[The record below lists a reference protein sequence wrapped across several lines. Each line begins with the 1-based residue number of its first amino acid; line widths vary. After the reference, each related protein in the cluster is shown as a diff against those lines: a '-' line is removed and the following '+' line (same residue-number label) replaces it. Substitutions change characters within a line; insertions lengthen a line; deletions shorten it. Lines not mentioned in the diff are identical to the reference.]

1 MGRDRRECWVCG
13 WRTKWSLTRALVP
26 TMCNTTTTT
35 TMMAPTTPTTSSLNK
50 EKEEKEVVN
59 KGAKGG
65 KDKLLDKDW
74 GAKIPDYISRSILS
88 LLVFIMGLTMKGDWL
103 LVLALKE
110 RASKGPE
117 VVVIEVKEAQ
127 QGDLAMWLQQR
138 FNGYFSI
145 LVPSVLVGY
154 VLFFGIGGYLHM
166 KYYVGQRDKA
176 HLWKCQPNNWL
187 PRRDEIHEM
196 VVGWFSLTLGSV
208 LSAGLATWIFNGGYT
223 SLYFEFG
230 KHGILWS
237 LLEFPIV
244 FIPTDY
250 ITYWLHRIYHM
261 PFLYKHFHK
270 LHHTYKQPTAFSVT
284 AIHPVEFFNIQAVY
298 IAPMF
303 LMDIHAGVYIFYIL
317 YIYYHGIV
325 DHSGITFKALWFQP
339 WQPDCIFHDNHH
351 QYFHVNFGFN
361 VTLWDRLH
369 GTLRQKDKIYRED
382 IFWGKGKDI
391 NEATEEERLADMG
404 ERMDENPLAY
414 GDNKNKYL

>member
-1 MGRDRRECWVCG
+1 MC
-13 WRTKWSLTRALVP
+13 P
-26 TMCNTTTTT
+26 TNSTT
-35 TMMAPTTPTTSSLNK
+35 TMLAPTSTTTK
-50 EKEEKEVVN
+50 EKQEGGGKEEV
-59 KGAKGG
+59 KGG
-65 KDKLLDKDW
+65 AGRGKLLDKDW

-103 LVLALKE
+103 LVLALRDRAAKE
-110 RASKGPE
+110 SLP
-117 VVVIEVKEAQ
+117 VVEEEEY
-127 QGDLAMWLQQR
+127 GDLAIWLQQK
-138 FNGYFSI
+138 FDGYFAI
-145 LVPSVLVGY
+145 LLPSVLVGY
-154 VLFFGIGGYLHM
+154 VLYFGIGGYLHM
-166 KYYVGQRDKA
+166 KYYVGQRDAA

-237 LLEFPIV
+237 LLEFPLV

-325 DHSGITFKALWFQP
+325 DHSGINFKALWFQP

-382 IFWGKGKDI
+382 IFWGKGKDLS
-391 NEATEEERLADMG
+391 EATEEERLADMG

>member
-1 MGRDRRECWVCG
+1 MC
-13 WRTKWSLTRALVP
+13 P
-26 TMCNTTTTT
+26 TNSTTT
-35 TMMAPTTPTTSSLNK
+35 TMLASTTTLTR
-50 EKEEKEVVN
+50 EKEEEGGRKVEKE
-59 KGAKGG
+59 KGRKGLG
-65 KDKLLDKDW
+65 EKLLDKDW
-74 GAKIPDYISRSILS
+74 GARIPDYISRSLLS

-103 LVLALKE
+103 LVLALRDRANKE
-110 RASKGPE
+110 LVETP
-117 VVVIEVKEAQ
+117 VVEKKEEY
-127 QGDLAMWLQQR
+127 GDIAIWLQHR
-138 FNGYFSI
+138 FNGYFTV

-166 KYYVGQRDKA
+166 KYYVGQKDKP

-187 PRRDEIHEM
+187 PRKDEIHEM

-208 LSAGLATWIFNGGYT
+208 LSAGLATWILNGGYT

-230 KHGILWS
+230 KHGLLWS
-237 LLEFPIV
+237 LLEFPLV

-261 PFLYKHFHK
+261 PFMYKHFHK

-284 AIHPVEFFNIQAVY
+284 AIHPVEFLNIQAVY

-303 LMDIHAGVYIFYIL
+303 LMDIHAGVYIFYIM

-325 DHSGITFKALWFQP
+325 DHSGINFKALWFQP

-361 VTLWDRLH
+361 VELWDRLH

-382 IFWGKGKDI
+382 IFWGKGKDMS
-391 NEATEEERLADMG
+391 EATEEERAADMG